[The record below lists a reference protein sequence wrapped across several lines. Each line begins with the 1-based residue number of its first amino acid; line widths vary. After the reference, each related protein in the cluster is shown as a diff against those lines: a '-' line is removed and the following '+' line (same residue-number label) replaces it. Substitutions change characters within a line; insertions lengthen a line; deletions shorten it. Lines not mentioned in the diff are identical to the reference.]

1 MGKNTTMSTMV
12 ISNFALPMHYAE
24 VYKKLALPP
33 QGLQEILAQI
43 HEDLTSDEL
52 RPFKLIRDE
61 GQKNEV
67 TMMIGSIQQLNAV
80 PSTSHSERL

>member
-1 MGKNTTMSTMV
+1 
-12 ISNFALPMHYAE
+12 MHYAE

-67 TMMIGSIQQLNAV
+67 TMMIGSTQQLNAV